1 MHCSDYTERCYGKQR
16 ASVRADAQKNY
27 DHLLAVAEVVVGEQ
41 GADASL
47 RDVAR
52 RADVGLA
59 TLYRHFPTREALLAA
74 LLGTGFERLASWA
87 DELEATSSPGQAL
100 YSWLKE
106 FVDCAATYRGVVG
119 LMAAAIDEPRS
130 ALHASCIR
138 MRAAGA
144 RLLERAQ
151 AAGVARRDVDGDDLF
166 ALAEALAWL
175 SEQPALAPRAP
186 KLFDLMTGL
195 FSMADA
201 PQQLD

>member
-1 MHCSDYTERCYGKQR
+1 MVWVDMTSSSPTCPVLFPVHCSDYTERCYGKQR

-151 AAGVARRDVDGDDLF
+151 AAGVARRDVDG
-166 ALAEALAWL
+166 
-175 SEQPALAPRAP
+175 
-186 KLFDLMTGL
+186 
-195 FSMADA
+195 
-201 PQQLD
+201 